1 MNSQFQEFNNALH
14 CKAVG
19 NRHISHTEKT
29 TKMVYPP
36 EKGVGISGQ
45 TMCAFSLGP
54 SHPTSRNPLEIR
66 KHHLH
71 EVMHCWGTLL
81 KVDHDSQHKYNTPDS
96 SIKTEAYSKIIYK
109 IMELMYLSR

>member
-1 MNSQFQEFNNALH
+1 MSSTAKLWETDT
-14 CKAVG
+14 
-19 NRHISHTEKT
+19 SHTL
-29 TKMVYPP
+29 VGVQDGPSPP

-54 SHPTSRNPLEIR
+54 SHPTSRNLLEIR

-71 EVMHCWGTLL
+71 EVMHCWVTLL

-96 SIKTEAYSKIIYK
+96 SIKTEAFSKIIYK
-109 IMELMYLSR
+109 IMELDDISR